1 MTFDFAIVGA
11 GLSGLMLASRLV
23 GVDAASSAID
33 GGPRVLLVAPAMHH
47 HRGTAFAFW
56 ITRGTPLDRVLDAV
70 WLHALTRDLA
80 RVVRALPPGPFVTSA
95 ARLPVG

>member
-1 MTFDFAIVGA
+1 MTFDYAIVGA

-33 GGPRVLLVAPAMHH
+33 GGPRVLLVVPAMHH

-56 ITRGTPLDRVLDAV
+56 TTRGTPLDRVLGPSGCTPSPAT
-70 WLHALTRDLA
+70 WPGWCGRGPRA
-80 RVVRALPPGPFVTSA
+80 RS
-95 ARLPVG
+95 